1 MNRFSP
7 LILLFPLIFTACVSN
22 SPHSEFVK
30 TITFS
35 SLDSFSYKHTIVNG
49 MDFRESEKLF
59 LEEASET
66 ALSAELKARGFEQV
80 EEDSDFFV
88 VTKWRK
94 AVSSYP
100 DHFDHIDGFHES
112 FDRRDHPTYRFSARF
127 HLIVEVYQSSTGEL
141 FWRKDLPN
149 IFDAVQFTEERVI
162 ESLKRAVENFPDR
175 VEKDPDL
182 PDIGG

>member
-1 MNRFSP
+1 MKLLSP
-7 LILLFPLIFTACVSN
+7 LILLFPLIFTACVSS

-59 LEEASET
+59 LEEISEA
-66 ALSAELKARGFEQV
+66 ALSGELRARGFEQLA
-80 EEDSDFFV
+80 EGSDFFV

-100 DHFDHIDGFHES
+100 NHFDHIDGFQDS
-112 FDRRDHPTYRFSARF
+112 LNRRNKPNYYFAARL
-127 HLIVEVYQSSTGEL
+127 HLIVELYESSTGEL

-162 ESLKRAVENFPDR
+162 ESLKRAMENFPER
-175 VEKDPDL
+175 VEKDPNL
-182 PDIGG
+182 PDIG